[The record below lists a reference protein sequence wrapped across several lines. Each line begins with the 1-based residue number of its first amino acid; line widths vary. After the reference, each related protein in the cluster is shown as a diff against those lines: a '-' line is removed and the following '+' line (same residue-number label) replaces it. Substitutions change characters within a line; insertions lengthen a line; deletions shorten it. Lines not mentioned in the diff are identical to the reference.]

1 MLAALDLGLLYAV
14 MALGVY
20 LTFRILDF
28 PDLTVDGSFTTG
40 GATAAVLI
48 VAGWSPLV
56 ATLAGFVAGFLAGV
70 ITGILH
76 TKGQINGLLAGIL
89 TQIGLYSIN
98 LRIMGGANEPLLR
111 TDTLMTPLRSQGL
124 MASWSSIGIFTVLA
138 LVVTAVLV
146 WFLHTNMGLG
156 MQATGE
162 NEGMARSLG
171 INTDGQKVFG
181 LALSNGLVGMAGA
194 VIAQYQGYADISMG
208 VGIIVAGLASV
219 IIGQALL
226 GTRTILVAAVAVVVG
241 SVLYRLAI
249 QVAMNLGL
257 DPNDMKLMSAVLV
270 IAALVLPQWGPLK
283 NLRMKRK
290 MRDAVPSNGASASAA
305 GAAAAGCETEDS
317 IAAGTSGAAAGAS
330 VQDTVNDTT
339 SGKQV

>member
-1 MLAALDLGLLYAV
+1 MIAALDLGLLYAV

-48 VAGWSPLV
+48 VAGINPIV

-70 ITGILH
+70 ITGLLH

-111 TDTLMTPLRSQGL
+111 TETVMTPLRSQGL
-124 MASWSSIGIFTVLA
+124 LATWSSVGIFSVLA
-138 LVVTAVLV
+138 LVATAVLV

-162 NEGMARSLG
+162 NEGMARSFG
-171 INTDGQKVFG
+171 VNTDGQKVFG

-226 GTRTILVAAVAVVVG
+226 GTRTILVAAVAVVIG

-257 DPNDMKLMSAVLV
+257 DPNDMKLMSAILV

-283 NLRMKRK
+283 KLRMKRK
-290 MRDAVPSNGASASAA
+290 MRDAVPSNGA
-305 GAAAAGCETEDS
+305 
-317 IAAGTSGAAAGAS
+317 GAAAGAS
-330 VQDTVNDTT
+330 VVSEESQGVAAGASTGATAGATT
-339 SGKQV
+339 GGSARGTGSGE

>member
-1 MLAALDLGLLYAV
+1 MIAALDLGLLYAV

-48 VAGWSPLV
+48 VAGWSPLL
-56 ATLAGFVAGFLAGV
+56 ATFAGFVAGFLAGV
-70 ITGILH
+70 ITGLLH

-124 MASWSSIGIFTVLA
+124 LASWSSVGIFTLVA
-138 LVVTAVLV
+138 LLVTAAIV

-162 NEGMARSLG
+162 NEGMARSFG
-171 INTDGQKVFG
+171 VNTDGQKVFG

-226 GTRTILVAAVAVVVG
+226 GTRTIVVAAIAVVAG

-257 DPNDMKLMSAVLV
+257 DPNDMKLMSAILV
-270 IAALVLPQWGPLK
+270 VAALVLPQWGPLK
-283 NLRMKRK
+283 RLRMKRR
-290 MRDAVPSNGASASAA
+290 MRDGMPAVSANGAPA
-305 GAAAAGCETEDS
+305 
-317 IAAGTSGAAAGAS
+317 GAAAGAEVS
-330 VQDTVNDTT
+330 ASADAAGSAGATNAAGPQGSAD
-339 SGKQV
+339 SAGRE